1 MNFTILNPM
10 LDVIQQVTGYIYPNE
25 MEIHWKVLIVVY
37 PYVTGVVAGAFILA
51 SLVKVFNVK
60 EVQPT
65 YRLALLTALSFLL
78 VAPLPLL
85 LHLGHPERSYEI
97 FLTPNPTSAMAMFG
111 FVYAWYLMVV
121 LLLELW
127 FEYRRDLV
135 VWAEQGKAPMKWIHR
150 VISLFSKD
158 ISSQAVAFDMKA
170 VKVITIIGIPSAF
183 LLHGYVGFIFG
194 SIKANPWWSSVL
206 MPIVF
211 LFSAI
216 VSGIAMVI
224 LLYMIITPLRGKSI
238 DMKCLD
244 RVTSYLFYAVII
256 DFSLEALDFI
266 HRLYE
271 SEESIQILS
280 ELVSG
285 KLFGSLVVIQV
296 ILGMLVP
303 LGIMVVIKAFTLDQE
318 LRKLLYF
325 VSVILIQI
333 GIFTTRWN
341 VVIGGQMFSK
351 SFRGLNTYTMELWGL
366 EGLVSTLGLLILP
379 FIILFVLLK
388 IFPPWGME
396 NKKANGSGPPE
407 PQVSQGPEAAAV
419 STAASH

>member
-1 MNFTILNPM
+1 MIVEFMGPLMNAF
-10 LDVIQQVTGYIYPNE
+10 QQVTGYVYPNE
-25 MEIHWKVLIVVY
+25 LEVHWKLLIVVY

-51 SLVKVFNVK
+51 SLVKVFNVT

-65 YRLALLTALSFLL
+65 YRLSLLTALSFLL

-85 LHLGHPERSYEI
+85 FHLGHPGRSYEI

-121 LLLELW
+121 LLLEIW
-127 FEYRRDLV
+127 FDYRRDLV
-135 VWAEQGKAPMKWIHR
+135 VWAKQEKGLMKWLHK
-150 VISLFSKD
+150 VMSLFSKD
-158 ISSQAVAFDMKA
+158 ISSRAVALDMKA
-170 VKVITIIGIPSAF
+170 VKIITIIGIPSAF

-224 LLYMIITPLRGKSI
+224 LLYMIITPLRGKEI
-238 DMKCLD
+238 DMNCLD
-244 RVTSYLFYAVII
+244 RMSSFLFYAVIV

-271 SEESIQILS
+271 SEESIEILS
-280 ELVSG
+280 DLVTNR
-285 KLFGSLVVIQV
+285 LFSSLVIIQI
-296 ILGMLVP
+296 ILGMLIP
-303 LGIMVVIKAFTLDQE
+303 LGIMVIIKMFTLGKE
-318 LRKLLYF
+318 LRKLFYF
-325 VSVILIQI
+325 VAVILIQM

-351 SFRGLNTYTMELWGL
+351 SFRGLTTYNMELLGM
-366 EGLVSTLGLLILP
+366 EGLLMTLALLTLP
-379 FIILFVLLK
+379 FIILVVLLK
-388 IFPPWGME
+388 ILPPWGI
-396 NKKANGSGPPE
+396 KKSETNGIDHEELP
-407 PQVSQGPEAAAV
+407 A
-419 STAASH
+419 STAESQ

>member
-1 MNFTILNPM
+1 MAVGLIEKLAELTE
-10 LDVIQQVTGYIYPNE
+10 QVTGYIYPNE
-25 MEIHWKVLIVVY
+25 IEIHWSILIVVY
-37 PYVTGVVAGAFILA
+37 PYITGLVAGAFILA

-60 EVQPT
+60 ELFPT
-65 YRLALLTALSFLL
+65 YRLALLTALAFLL

-85 LHLGHPERSYEI
+85 LHLGYPIRSYEI
-97 FLTPNPTSAMAMFG
+97 FLTPNLSSAMAMFG

-121 LLLELW
+121 LLLEIW

-135 VWAEQGKAPMKWIHR
+135 IWSGKKKFPLNWIYK

-158 ISSQAVAFDMKA
+158 ISDKA
-170 VKVITIIGIPSAF
+170 VSFDKRAVKTITIIGIPSAF

-194 SIKANPWWSSVL
+194 SVKANPWWSSVL

-216 VSGIAMVI
+216 VSGIALVI
-224 LLYMIITPLRGKSI
+224 LLYMVIIPSRGEKI

-244 RVTSYLFYAVII
+244 RVASFLFYAVII
-256 DFSLEALDFI
+256 DFSLEILDFI

-271 SEESIQILS
+271 SEESIKILS
-280 ELVSG
+280 ELVMD
-285 KLFGSLVVIQV
+285 KLFISLVVIQV
-296 ILGMLVP
+296 LLGMILP
-303 LGIMVVIKAFTLDQE
+303 LGIMTVVKLLNFNEE

-325 VSVILIQI
+325 VSVILIQV

-351 SFRGLNTYTMELWGL
+351 SFRGLTTYKMELIGF
-366 EGLVSTLGLLILP
+366 EGLLLAIGLMILP
-379 FIILFVLLK
+379 IIILAILMKLL
-388 IFPPWGME
+388 PPWGTSE
-396 NKKANGSGPPE
+396 TPDSISP
-407 PQVSQGPEAAAV
+407 
-419 STAASH
+419 